1 MPNVMFVSTQ
11 NYEVLLRYKLCYHI
25 KPDHPANF
33 YILQEKKRK
42 ITISLCL
49 CNGMTDLHTSW
60 YAAVKYI
67 F

>member
-33 YILQEKKRK
+33 CILQEKNEK
-42 ITISLCL
+42 SLYHYVCA
-49 CNGMTDLHTSW
+49 M
-60 YAAVKYI
+60 V
-67 F
+67 